1 MRTIKRMEYSFGEFD
16 MSRKYKH
23 TVIASGH
30 TLDFKFPKSWQELN
44 QRQLKAVLVFLT
56 AYDSITALLRIT
68 LYFANMV
75 IVKTEGG
82 YAKCRIQTSVGAI
95 NCTLSS
101 EDMLALTEA
110 MQWVMEPGV
119 HPVLLDELGGRKS
132 INKLLHGV
140 SFENY
145 LMLDNLY
152 QGYLMSKKTEAILDM
167 ANLIYS
173 QPVARKDW
181 PDDSDDAVL
190 SRIDKLKPYELFAIF
205 QWYTQLKTHFSM
217 KFSNFFK
224 RTEGGSSPSV
234 VEAMN
239 AQIRALTGGDVTKEK
254 EILAIDTW
262 RALTELDAKAREA
275 EEFKKSMK
283 R

>member
-1 MRTIKRMEYSFGEFD
+1 MRTKKRMEYSFGEFD

-56 AYDSITALLRIT
+56 AYDSVTALLRIT

-101 EDMLALTEA
+101 EDIAALTEA
-110 MQWVMEPGV
+110 MRWVLTPGSV
-119 HPVLLDELGGRKS
+119 PVLLDEYDGHHAVDR
-132 INKLLHGV
+132 LLHDV
-140 SFENY
+140 SFETY
-145 LMLDNLY
+145 LCLDNLY
-152 QGYLMSKKTEAILDM
+152 QGFLMSKNEEAIVAM
-167 ANLIYS
+167 A
-173 QPVARKDW
+173 
-181 PDDSDDAVL
+181 
-190 SRIDKLKPYELFAIF
+190 RIVYNGKKKIKEYKPYIRFGII

-217 KFSNFFK
+217 QFSNFFK
-224 RTEGGSSPSV
+224 RTEGGSAQSV

-254 EILAIDTW
+254 EIFAIDTW
-262 RALTELDAKAREA
+262 RALTELNAKAREA